1 MWLYNMEAK
10 GVWELPYTEQP
21 ITVLYIRTSSA
32 KGAGPMNDVQLD
44 LYAATIE
51 TGSFS
56 QCAKKYYMAPITVK
70 RRIDALESEI
80 GVKLLER
87 GAHGVCATPAGKAL
101 YDKLIPLHE
110 EARRVIQELRGGGE
124 GLSIRIAVNPIMHAF
139 DWPQIIG
146 RFNKGQ
152 EHPIDV
158 QLVAIESL
166 DYLDAVRDGR
176 CDVCHGLPELANEMG
191 LFFCEPYPQ
200 RFVAIVSPEHPLAG
214 LGALGEKDLASVR
227 IQTVA
232 SMLPY
237 IAKANPCLQECELE
251 SVTIAGDTMGEV
263 IAFLHGG
270 GCLLVPSAC
279 QGTFPGFTVIEVD
292 NLVKPYSV
300 GFITRPNPP
309 EYLLAFLRCARLC
322 RMDQ

>member
-1 MWLYNMEAK
+1 MGL
-10 GVWELPYTEQP
+10 V
-21 ITVLYIRTSSA
+21 
-32 KGAGPMNDVQLD
+32 NDVQLD
-44 LYAATIE
+44 LYAVTIE

-87 GAHGVCATPAGKAL
+87 GAHGVRATPAGKAL

-110 EARRVIQELRGGGE
+110 EARRVVQEIRNGNE

-139 DWPQIIG
+139 DWPQIID
-146 RFNKGQ
+146 RFNETQ
-152 EHPIDV
+152 SYRIDV
-158 QLVAIESL
+158 QLVAVESS

-176 CDVCHGLPELANEMG
+176 CDVCHGLPEVASEKGLAFWES
-191 LFFCEPYPQ
+191 YPQ
-200 RFVAIVSPEHPLAG
+200 RFVVIASPEHPLAHRD
-214 LGALGEKDLASVR
+214 ALEEKDLSSVKMK
-227 IQTVA
+227 TVA
-232 SMLPY
+232 PLLPY
-237 IAKANPCLQECELE
+237 IVEANPCLRACDLGDITITGS
-251 SVTIAGDTMGEV
+251 SVGEV

-279 QGTFPGFTVIEVD
+279 QGTFPSFTAIDID
-292 NLVKPYSV
+292 NLVRPYPT
-300 GFITRPNPP
+300 GFITRPDPP
-309 EYLLAFLRCARLC
+309 EYLLKFLRCAKAC